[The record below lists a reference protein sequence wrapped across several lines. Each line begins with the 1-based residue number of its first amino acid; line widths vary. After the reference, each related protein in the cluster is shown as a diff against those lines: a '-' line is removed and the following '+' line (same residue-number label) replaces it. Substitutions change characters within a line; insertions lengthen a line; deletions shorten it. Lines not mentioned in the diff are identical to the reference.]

1 MTLNVTTDCH
11 SNAPPSFWGDERTI
25 SMDFS
30 HPLARGAKVW
40 TAQLADGGT
49 RRILVIVTNAVL
61 DPAKKKFN
69 PEHIARLT
77 TAAQEFLQDS
87 GEADGFLFANRM
99 RDWENSR

>member
-1 MTLNVTTDCH
+1 
-11 SNAPPSFWGDERTI
+11 
-25 SMDFS
+25 MDFS

-40 TAQLADGGT
+40 TAQLAGGET

-61 DPAKKKFN
+61 DPEKKKFN

-77 TAAQEFLQDS
+77 TAAQEYIHDS

-99 RDWENSR
+99 RDWGSPKDI